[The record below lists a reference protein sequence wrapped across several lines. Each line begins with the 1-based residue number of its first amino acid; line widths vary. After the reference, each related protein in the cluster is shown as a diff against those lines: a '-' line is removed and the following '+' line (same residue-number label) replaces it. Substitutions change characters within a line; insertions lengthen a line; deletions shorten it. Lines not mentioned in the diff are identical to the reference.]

1 MASYDSNFVLN
12 IVPLFNT
19 ASPDGGVDT
28 ATNANLAIAALQTMV
43 DTSNYSIKTN
53 TIGSFT
59 PETTL
64 EILNNTNITGT
75 LTINNQPIFELAGS
89 NFTVS
94 TANLTISTGAIGF
107 FLLSTPILNKEV
119 GGFQLYASTVFSID
133 TNNNFVFQPF
143 NNSISSSIVRIST
156 LALVVDRGDFSTL
169 YLENLFVSQ
178 SSILTN
184 LYTTGLSE
192 LPNLLSISTV
202 INQLSVTGNANMF
215 NASTV
220 LGQFGHVTTS
230 TFEVA
235 QPIDSLR
242 VNSLSS
248 STSTTSL
255 LSFNDR
261 ITSSPQN
268 LYTSSNIL
276 YYNGAPIGGTLSYAY
291 ELCSF

>member
-1 MASYDSNFVLN
+1 MASYDGNFVLN

-19 ASPDGGVDT
+19 ASADGGLDT
-28 ATNANLAIAALQTMV
+28 ATSANLAIAALQAMV

-53 TIGSFT
+53 SIGSFT

-64 EILNNTNITGT
+64 ELLNNTNITGT

-107 FLLSTPILNKEV
+107 FLLSTPILNQDV

-143 NNSISSSIVRIST
+143 NESISSSIVRIST

-184 LYTTGLSE
+184 LYTTGLSQ
-192 LPNLLSISTV
+192 LPNLLSIST
-202 INQLSVTGNANMF
+202 IISQLSVTGNANMF

-220 LGQFGHVTTS
+220 LGQFGHITTS
-230 TFEVA
+230 TIEVA

-242 VNSLSS
+242 VNSLFS